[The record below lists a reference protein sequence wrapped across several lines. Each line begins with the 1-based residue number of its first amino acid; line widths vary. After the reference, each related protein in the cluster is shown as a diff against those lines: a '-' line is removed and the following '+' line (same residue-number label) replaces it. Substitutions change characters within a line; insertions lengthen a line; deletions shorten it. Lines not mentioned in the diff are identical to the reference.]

1 MAKKATLQPTYKGYN
16 CKTPGCGGH
25 KAGHSYASSGG
36 SIPSPHS
43 QSFNEGMTSY
53 QYQITAPKVSKPKSL
68 VSRKVLG
75 ALAAGAALGAKKGG

>member
-1 MAKKATLQPTYKGYN
+1 
-16 CKTPGCGGH
+16 
-25 KAGHSYASSGG
+25 ASSGG

-53 QYQITAPKVSKPKSL
+53 QYAITAPKASKPKSL

-75 ALAAGAALGAKKGG
+75 ALAAGAALGD